1 MGLKGGCEMRAL
13 NGDRELSRW
22 REQQVYRT
30 PGGRNLGAW
39 IGIGGSWKEGASLA
53 A

>member
-13 NGDRELSRW
+13 YGDRGLPRP
-22 REQQVYRT
+22 RKQQVYRN
-30 PGGRNLGAW
+30 PGGRNLVAW